1 MMFLTETNLSPGMTN
16 WNKAAEGPCWAMV
29 RTAACSSVHTD
40 PELRSLQSL
49 TEQPP
54 LPED

>member
-16 WNKAAEGPCWAMV
+16 WNKAAEGPCWATV

-49 TEQPP
+49 TEQLP